1 MAQFKLICDSACD
14 LSKEMVKENDIDVIS
29 FYVSLDNQNYYKEQ
43 EKDTREFYQTLV
55 DYPDIYPKTSMP
67 TSEDYFV
74 TFEKY
79 VKENIPVICICLSS
93 KMSGSY
99 NGAMI
104 AKKDIL
110 EKYPNSKIEVVD
122 SILITG
128 LEGMLALEVSRMN
141 KNNVSFEDA
150 LVHIERIKK
159 TGRVYFTIGSLD
171 YLAHGGRIGKL
182 KSILGSVLKIKPII
196 VFKNGE
202 IDTAGMSLTRS
213 KSLTKVI
220 DSLKNYFKKH
230 MLNMAD
236 YIFGIGFGYR
246 KDEFEE
252 FGKRVK
258 EELSLK
264 NLLHFQIGS
273 TIAVHTGPHP
283 IGITFLKKYDVL

>member
-74 TFEKY
+74 AFEKY

-99 NGAMI
+99 NGAML
-104 AKKDIL
+104 AKRDIL